1 VVSFST
7 STFAHPFAGGKQ
19 LASNSSR
26 PVAQFFKRIFSA
38 IRSRSS
44 TTEAPV
50 STTATH
56 QNSAPYASHVET
68 HAIANFTDFSTYLL
82 GHLASENTAIK
93 FSYIDPNTTELRAGN
108 YSVITF
114 IVPHEKSAAGDKS
127 TSTDTKNGLS
137 NFLNFFRNPW
147 NRGNAPPP
155 DTVYSQFPAVIELF
169 AQRIQAYFS
178 IYKYTDE
185 SRLNNTIVI
194 EMPENYQQE
203 DDDIIETTTDYQMET
218 SEMEEISTLS
228 NETEEWESE
237 PTTIVSQQNTER

>member
-1 VVSFST
+1 MHFTLILIVVVSFST

-38 IRSRSS
+38 IRSRSN
-44 TTEAPV
+44 T
-50 STTATH
+50 
-56 QNSAPYASHVET
+56 SHVET